1 MEKRNLFPTWTTG
14 SAGGRDLGP
23 GPGPGP
29 ASTLANV
36 TRSTSTRSTSTRTNS
51 RRRRIMAAASPRA
64 PRLRILIPKN
74 ELSVSAVLG
83 PNILV
88 YKVSGFYPVL
98 KLNILLFQDHCII
111 PLIGL
116 EKTSPP
122 GHVRRHLRI

>member
-74 ELSVSAVLG
+74 ELSFSTVLG

-98 KLNILLFQDHCII
+98 KQVALKEILDLLLSMKEVIM
-111 PLIGL
+111 LICL
-116 EKTSPP
+116 
-122 GHVRRHLRI
+122 IMWC